1 MLRNLLLNLK
11 ESVQS
16 VLPITIIVL
25 LLHFTISPM
34 PLNTLLIFLLGSLL
48 LVLGMSIFTL
58 GADMAIMPMG
68 DLIGANLVE
77 SRNLFLFI
85 IGSFILGVFVTI
97 AEPDLQVLAKQVPAV
112 PDIVLVLF
120 VAFGVGIFL
129 VLALLR
135 ILFQVRLRTLLLI
148 AYSLVF
154 LIASFTSKDY
164 LAVAFDSGGVTTGPI
179 TVPFILALGTGV
191 SAVRSNESAE
201 EDSFGL
207 CGICSIGPVI
217 AVLIMGMFFD
227 SSNVS
232 YGLEPIEGVS
242 SIGQFFRLLG
252 HQLFAFTKEVLIALT
267 PVVIIFLLLQ
277 IIKLKLPRKQM
288 IKIGIGILY
297 TLIGLTL
304 FLTGINI
311 GFMPAGT
318 YLGNAIGSL
327 SYNYILIPLSILIG
341 FFVVSAE
348 PAVHVLNKQVE
359 DITSGAISKKMM
371 MAGLSIGVGGALALS
386 MVRIIAG
393 ISIWYFILPGYLIAL
408 ILSFYVPNLFTAIAF
423 DSGGVASGTMAAAF
437 LLPFATG
444 VSDALGGSAML
455 DAFGI
460 IALIAMMP
468 LVTVQIIGLIYKI
481 KMKHT
486 IDIEHESV
494 TIIDTVRDDD
504 NDIIEF

>member
-1 MLRNLLLNLK
+1 
-11 ESVQS
+11 
-16 VLPITIIVL
+16 
-25 LLHFTISPM
+25 
-34 PLNTLLIFLLGSLL
+34 
-48 LVLGMSIFTL
+48 
-58 GADMAIMPMG
+58 
-68 DLIGANLVE
+68 
-77 SRNLFLFI
+77 
-85 IGSFILGVFVTI
+85 
-97 AEPDLQVLAKQVPAV
+97 
-112 PDIVLVLF
+112 
-120 VAFGVGIFL
+120 
-129 VLALLR
+129 
-135 ILFQVRLRTLLLI
+135 
-148 AYSLVF
+148 
-154 LIASFTSKDY
+154 
-164 LAVAFDSGGVTTGPI
+164 
-179 TVPFILALGTGV
+179 
-191 SAVRSNESAE
+191 
-201 EDSFGL
+201 
-207 CGICSIGPVI
+207 
-217 AVLIMGMFFD
+217 MGMFFD

-242 SIGQFFRLLG
+242 SIGQFFRLLR